1 MSNNSYKN
9 FDCPPKSERGDFCT
23 DFRPSCEV
31 HSSIRYH
38 NGLYDSNQ
46 YRQFMID
53 NSEKM
58 MQSNRQYWTSVN
70 GCNSCKFVHPDPNNN
85 AKWAEYYQKMLYGNK
100 EYSLDDKPYIYTYK

>member
-1 MSNNSYKN
+1 MNDGRFS
-9 FDCPPKSERGDFCT
+9 T

-31 HSSIRYH
+31 HSSIRFH

-58 MQSNRQYWTSVN
+58 MNANRQYWTMVN
-70 GCNSCKFVHPDPNNN
+70 GCNSCQFVHPDPNGN
-85 AKWAEYYQKMLYGNK
+85 AKFFEYYTKMLYGNK
-100 EYSLDDKPYIYTYK
+100 EYDMPNGKPYVYTYKN